1 MPCGTALLA
10 GRSQTGMG
18 QASPQNQTSL
28 PSQGRQPYLTAAPLQ
43 AWVPC
48 VQRKP
53 LGRWG
58 PEIRLPPLLL
68 RCQGAREQEG

>member
-1 MPCGTALLA
+1 
-10 GRSQTGMG
+10 MG
-18 QASPQNQTSL
+18 QASPQNQASL
-28 PSQGRQPYLTAAPLQ
+28 PSPGCQPYLPAAPLQ

-58 PEIRLPPLLL
+58 PEIQLPPLLL
-68 RCQGAREQEG
+68 RCQGGREWEG